1 MADYKLVDSNKLDT
15 DLASVANAIR
25 KRAGTSA
32 KLEFPSGFEDA
43 VKNIPWGG
51 EELPKLTNPAS
62 ATDLAMNKQLIDQNG
77 NIVIGTL
84 HEVAADK
91 TASASGE
98 PIVRYNTSGSIYIA
112 AKTAESDLIVR
123 AGAYLMATAPGSLFG
138 DAAADDVVAGKTFT
152 SENGVMVTG
161 THVCESEGG
170 IDTSDATATADQI
183 LKNRTAYA
191 RGEKLTGTIESLATT
206 TITPG
211 TTAQTITRKYIDG
224 TLTIKGDSN
233 LKSENIKEGV
243 RIFDVLGTLAA
254 SSGGTVEIGEGIEVE
269 SLSEAHYWTKTG
281 MVGGTINET
290 YKSGD
295 VSLGYVNE
303 AVQYAD
309 EVVIEGNSL
318 SLVSPRSYTITTD
331 DNAAEEALLGKYVYT
346 ALSKFYRIPSDVNI
360 VYNAPTQYTNGYMR
374 VSKVYELSVTP
385 GTEEQFSIIV
395 SGDRNAYPDNGE
407 KDGFTYVYQGV
418 VSEAD
423 LPEVEQATPT
433 ISVDANG
440 LITASATQEAGK
452 VAAGTKSATKQLTTQ
467 AEQTITPGT
476 SNKTIASGKYLTG
489 TQTIKGDSNLKAENI
504 KKGVSIF
511 GVDGSHECE
520 EGVTLPELS
529 NPGTASDVASG
540 KELIDQNGNKVTGTL
555 ERGGG
560 LRLTGGTAYGYFG
573 DGNGVLLEASMDADR
588 IFRAGD
594 NVGVVA
600 TYNQFGNAT
609 AADVA
614 KGKTFTSA
622 AGLTIKGEHEC
633 AGGVELPELTNPA
646 AASDLA
652 LDKQLID
659 ADGNVVTGTLPE
671 ASDLVGLAQQPDS
684 VSENADHSEI
694 YITSGMYTPQDF
706 IGRSTVKFRARV
718 PSTGFGNA
726 TEDQVLEGVT
736 FTSAA
741 GLLVRGKHICKGV
754 ELPELGDTAA
764 QPTDMRKGKT
774 LYDDEGNPVT
784 GTLAEI
790 QEGTEIYSGM
800 TAVEGTPGVRYFKVK
815 GAYANA
821 NNTDVILRPGA
832 IIGVSNVDA
841 HKFGDARPEDVK
853 KGATFTS
860 AAGLLVEGAHEC
872 EDVELPSLANPASA
886 SDLVS
891 GKELIDAN
899 GNKVTG
905 TMSPVETLNLN
916 PAADGSGNV
925 KFGYG
930 QTQNWYVP
938 AFSTLNVTSPLNKF
952 GDATAAYVAKSKTF
966 TSTAGLLVE
975 GALDESEVG
984 TNAWATD
991 DVSLTGTPG
1000 DTTFH
1005 IGGVYGKSYIG
1016 SDTFHGFICRPGT
1029 GFWLRNVST
1038 SMFGNATADQVA
1050 KGATFTSA
1058 AGLLMEGT
1066 MEAASASPTVVQ
1078 IAEATP
1084 TANALTLTFNGLSGE
1099 PTLFSIDPI
1108 ENITLGTT
1116 RYVGTVSYDGTN
1128 IVGAYL
1134 YKASTYGSAT
1144 STYSDT
1150 AYSYT
1155 YANGTLTITSDGA
1168 TTGGYFVSG
1177 ITYRLIYITDTLT
1190 PGETGGSG
1198 GTSGTDTSDA
1208 TAVAADI
1215 LKGKTAYVKGVKVTG
1230 TIESQAAQTITPGTT
1245 DKTIASGKYLTGTQ
1259 TIKGDSNLK
1268 AENIKKGVSI
1278 FGVSGS
1284 LEESSGT
1291 QLPDDAIAIRIV
1303 KNEEASTQVGSGY
1316 NLSVTY
1322 GDEIIISDSIAL
1334 AFSGTTKTLSNIAD
1348 TTDFSVL
1355 DGKYIRTGSSASNY
1369 KYYYIPDGATFTVSG
1384 SSMSKTLTCDRAQA
1398 VSLQK
1403 IIM

>member
-1 MADYKLVDSNKLDT
+1 MADYKVVDAEKLDA
-15 DLASVANAIR
+15 DLASVADAIR
-25 KRAGTSA
+25 KKAGTTE
-32 KLEFPSGFEDA
+32 KMEFPSGFESA
-43 VKNIPWGG
+43 VESIPSEGG
-51 EELPKLTNPAS
+51 VELPELTNPAT
-62 ATDLAMNKQLIDQNG
+62 ATDLAKGKELIDANG
-77 NIVIGTL
+77 NV
-84 HEVAADK
+84 
-91 TASASGE
+91 
-98 PIVRYNTSGSIYIA
+98 
-112 AKTAESDLIVR
+112 
-123 AGAYLMATAPGSLFG
+123 
-138 DAAADDVVAGKTFT
+138 
-152 SENGVMVTG
+152 VTG

-191 RGEKLTGTIESLATT
+191 KGEKLTGTMESLATT

-211 TTAQTITRKYIDG
+211 TTAQTITKKYIDG

-346 ALSKFYRIPSDVNI
+346 SLSKFYRIPSDVNI

-407 KDGFTYVYQGV
+407 QDGFTYVYQGV

-467 AEQTITPGT
+467 AAQTITPGT

-555 ERGGG
+555 VSGGG
-560 LRLTGGTAYGYFG
+560 LRLTGGTAYGYLG
-573 DGNGVLLEASMDADR
+573 DGNGVLLEASMDVDR

-633 AGGVELPELTNPA
+633 EGVELPELTNPA
-646 AASDLA
+646 ASSDLA
-652 LDKQLID
+652 YGKELID
-659 ADGNVVTGTLPE
+659 QDGNVVTGTLPE
-671 ASDLVGLAQQPDS
+671 ESALLGLAKQPDS

-694 YITSGMYTPQDF
+694 YITSGMNTPHDF

-754 ELPELGDTAA
+754 ELPDLGDTAA
-764 QPTDMRKGKT
+764 QPTDMLAGKV
-774 LYDDEGNPVT
+774 LYDDKGNPVT
-784 GTLAEI
+784 GTLIEADQIDEALF
-790 QEGTEIYSGM
+790 GTSDFTFG
-800 TAVEGTPGVRYFKVK
+800 GTPGGTTFNVK
-815 GAYANA
+815 GAYAG
-821 NNTDVILRPGA
+821 NTDGVVVRIGA
-832 IIGVSNVDA
+832 GLGVRNA
-841 HKFGDARPEDVK
+841 PTEFFGDAAAADVAKGK
-853 KGATFTS
+853 KFTS
-860 AAGLLVEGAHEC
+860 AAGLLVEGTME
-872 EDVELPSLANPASA
+872 SA
-886 SDLVS
+886 S
-891 GKELIDAN
+891 
-899 GNKVTG
+899 T
-905 TMSPVETLNLN
+905 
-916 PAADGSGNV
+916 
-925 KFGYG
+925 
-930 QTQNWYVP
+930 
-938 AFSTLNVTSPLNKF
+938 
-952 GDATAAYVAKSKTF
+952 
-966 TSTAGLLVE
+966 
-975 GALDESEVG
+975 
-984 TNAWATD
+984 
-991 DVSLTGTPG
+991 
-1000 DTTFH
+1000 
-1005 IGGVYGKSYIG
+1005 
-1016 SDTFHGFICRPGT
+1016 
-1029 GFWLRNVST
+1029 
-1038 SMFGNATADQVA
+1038 
-1050 KGATFTSA
+1050 
-1058 AGLLMEGT
+1058 
-1066 MEAASASPTVVQ
+1066 SPTVVQ

-1084 TANALTLTFNGLSGE
+1084 SENALTLTFSGLGGE

-1116 RYVGTVSYDGTN
+1116 RYVGTVSYDGTD

-1155 YANGTLTITSDGA
+1155 YADGTLTITSNGA
-1168 TTGGYFVSG
+1168 STGGYFASG
-1177 ITYRLIYITDTLT
+1177 ITYRLVYITDTLVQ
-1190 PGETGGSG
+1190 GETG
-1198 GTSGTDTSDA
+1198 GTDTSDA
-1208 TAVAADI
+1208 TATENDI
-1215 LKGKTAYVKGVKVTG
+1215 LSGKTAYVNGVKVTG
-1230 TIESQAAQTITPGTT
+1230 KIQSQAAQTINPGTE
-1245 DKTIASGKYLTGTQ
+1245 DKTIASGKYLSGTQ

-1284 LEESSGT
+1284 LEVSSGT
-1291 QLPDDAIAIRIV
+1291 QLPDDAIAIRIA

-1322 GDEIIISDSIAL
+1322 GDELIISDSIAL

-1355 DGKYIRTGSSASNY
+1355 DDQYIRTDSSASNY
-1369 KYYYIPDGATFTVSG
+1369 KYYYIPSGATFTVSG
-1384 SSMSKTLTCDRAQA
+1384 SSMSKTLTCDKAQA

-1403 IIM
+1403 VIV

>member
-1 MADYKLVDSNKLDT
+1 MADYKVVDAEKLDA
-15 DLASVANAIR
+15 DLASVADAIR
-25 KRAGTSA
+25 KKAGTTE
-32 KLEFPSGFEDA
+32 KMEFPSGFESA
-43 VKNIPWGG
+43 VESIPSEGG
-51 EELPKLTNPAS
+51 VELPELTNPAT
-62 ATDLAMNKQLIDQNG
+62 ATDLAKGKELIDANG
-77 NIVIGTL
+77 NV
-84 HEVAADK
+84 
-91 TASASGE
+91 
-98 PIVRYNTSGSIYIA
+98 
-112 AKTAESDLIVR
+112 
-123 AGAYLMATAPGSLFG
+123 
-138 DAAADDVVAGKTFT
+138 
-152 SENGVMVTG
+152 VTG
-161 THVCESEGG
+161 THECDGG
-170 IDTSDATATADQI
+170 IDTSDATATAEQI
-183 LKNRTAYA
+183 LKGRTAYA
-191 RGEKLTGTIESLATT
+191 KGEKITGTMESLATT

-211 TTAQTITRKYIDG
+211 TTAQTITKKYIDG

-346 ALSKFYRIPSDVNI
+346 SLSKFYRIPSDVNI
-360 VYNAPTQYTNGYMR
+360 VYNAPTRYTNGYMR
-374 VSKVYELSVTP
+374 VSKVYELSVMP

-407 KDGFTYVYQGV
+407 QDGFTYVYQGV
-418 VSEAD
+418 VTESD

-440 LITASATQEAGK
+440 LITASATQEAGQ

-467 AEQTITPGT
+467 AAQTITPGT

-622 AGLTIKGEHEC
+622 AGL
-633 AGGVELPELTNPA
+633 
-646 AASDLA
+646 
-652 LDKQLID
+652 
-659 ADGNVVTGTLPE
+659 
-671 ASDLVGLAQQPDS
+671 
-684 VSENADHSEI
+684 
-694 YITSGMYTPQDF
+694 
-706 IGRSTVKFRARV
+706 
-718 PSTGFGNA
+718 
-726 TEDQVLEGVT
+726 
-736 FTSAA
+736 
-741 GLLVRGKHICKGV
+741 
-754 ELPELGDTAA
+754 
-764 QPTDMRKGKT
+764 
-774 LYDDEGNPVT
+774 
-784 GTLAEI
+784 
-790 QEGTEIYSGM
+790 
-800 TAVEGTPGVRYFKVK
+800 
-815 GAYANA
+815 
-821 NNTDVILRPGA
+821 
-832 IIGVSNVDA
+832 
-841 HKFGDARPEDVK
+841 
-853 KGATFTS
+853 
-860 AAGLLVEGAHEC
+860 
-872 EDVELPSLANPASA
+872 
-886 SDLVS
+886 
-891 GKELIDAN
+891 
-899 GNKVTG
+899 
-905 TMSPVETLNLN
+905 
-916 PAADGSGNV
+916 
-925 KFGYG
+925 
-930 QTQNWYVP
+930 
-938 AFSTLNVTSPLNKF
+938 
-952 GDATAAYVAKSKTF
+952 
-966 TSTAGLLVE
+966 LVE

-1016 SDTFHGFICRPGT
+1016 SDTYHGFICRPGT

-1116 RYVGTVSYDGTN
+1116 RSVGTVSYDGTN

-1134 YKASTYGSAT
+1134 YKASTYVSAT

-1322 GDEIIISDSIAL
+1322 GDELIISDSIAL

-1355 DGKYIRTGSSASNY
+1355 DDKYIRTGSSASNY
-1369 KYYYIPDGATFTVSG
+1369 KYYYIPDDATFTVSG
-1384 SSMSKTLTCDRAQA
+1384 SSMSKTLTCDKAQA

-1403 IIM
+1403 VIV